1 MLSSLKNEDKL
12 NELVPTRP
20 CCPQCQ
26 TVLSNKTVSGNE
38 TALHKIPNDLR
49 NAKNTSDAKK
59 KYNEDEDAGEEQIVL
74 NAINAIDEYF
84 DIILEKD
91 DIQGRMYLMLMDCSK
106 VMSFNSDY
114 DEELLTAKMM
124 LLWNGN
130 IQKSH
135 L

>member
-1 MLSSLKNEDKL
+1 MLSFLKNEDKL

-38 TALHKIPNDLR
+38 TALDKIPNDLR
-49 NAKNTSDAKK
+49 NAKNTSDEKK
-59 KYNEDEDAGEEQIVL
+59 KYNE
-74 NAINAIDEYF
+74 
-84 DIILEKD
+84 
-91 DIQGRMYLMLMDCSK
+91 
-106 VMSFNSDY
+106 

>member
-12 NELVPTRP
+12 NELVPTRL

-26 TVLSNKTVSGNE
+26 TALSNKTVSGNE
-38 TALHKIPNDLR
+38 TALDKIPNDLR

-59 KYNEDEDAGEEQIVL
+59 KYNEDE
-74 NAINAIDEYF
+74 
-84 DIILEKD
+84 
-91 DIQGRMYLMLMDCSK
+91 
-106 VMSFNSDY
+106 
-114 DEELLTAKMM
+114 ELLTAKMM